1 MEPRELRDGSGW
13 YVLGQWGTLP
23 SEQVGGFPCKEEA
36 QEWIDQNSALW
47 IKSRFEER
55 PFD

>member
-1 MEPRELRDGSGW
+1 MVRSCPM
-13 YVLGQWGTLP
+13 GTLP
-23 SEQVGGFPCKEEA
+23 SEQVGGFPSKDEA